1 MFISIGMERLNWNKQ
16 GRLRNA
22 DGLEGWNMF
31 TSMMLHSATSI
42 LVYEHEDAHGR
53 YLCSSAELDDNELTS
68 LLSARYPSLPVPKRL
83 AFFVSIFYDVYYMEK
98 VLYV

>member
-68 LLSARYPSLPVPKRL
+68 LLSARYPSLPIPKRL
-83 AFFVSIFYDVYYMEK
+83 AVSVSINI
-98 VLYV
+98 L